1 MLLKQKSAHFAC
13 SEMDAVLRKISLQT
27 YELMRNLNNMRKLNV
42 MIKKM
47 FVKMYVAILICF
59 NFAPI

>member
-1 MLLKQKSAHFAC
+1 MLLKQNSRHFAC
-13 SEMDAVLRKISLQT
+13 SKMDAVLSKISLQT
-27 YELMRNLNNMRKLNV
+27 YELMRNLNNMSGLNV

-47 FVKMYVAILICF
+47 FVKNSVAILICF